1 MITYTNLIK
10 NLMYFRNVYTHVH
23 TNQTQRVPES
33 KHTTNF
39 SKNGKILIAEID
51 VRPQRV
57 QFHSRQSLVYLF
69 LFLILKFF
77 IRTIQKLWLKIFRQV
92 LIV

>member
-10 NLMYFRNVYTHVH
+10 NLMYFRNVYAYVH

-33 KHTTNF
+33 KHTINF
-39 SKNGKILIAEID
+39 STNGKILIAKID
-51 VRPQRV
+51 LRPKMV

-77 IRTIQKLWLKIFRQV
+77 IRTIQKLWLKIFIQV